1 MKTSRFER
9 KWFYEKADTS
19 SLIQGIYKSK
29 FNFHESFPLRKV
41 NSIYFDDTELSSI
54 YQNLDGIAQKKKLR
68 VRWYGEKN
76 TIINPVI
83 EIKSKKGFIVNKKT
97 ISMNLKKPLPFEIES
112 INKIKKIISDKINL
126 AKSLIPIVSTH
137 YERYYFVSAN
147 LNVRATL
154 DKNLSSLML
163 YKYCNYKILK
173 NFKYKVLEIK
183 YGIEY
188 DNYVRNNLKNIDSRL
203 SKSSKY
209 ISFSTNPTKIY
220 S

>member
-1 MKTSRFER
+1 
-9 KWFYEKADTS
+9 
-19 SLIQGIYKSK
+19 
-29 FNFHESFPLRKV
+29 
-41 NSIYFDDTELSSI
+41 
-54 YQNLDGIAQKKKLR
+54 
-68 VRWYGEKN
+68 
-76 TIINPVI
+76 
-83 EIKSKKGFIVNKKT
+83 
-97 ISMNLKKPLPFEIES
+97 MNLKKPLPFEIES
-112 INKIKKIISDKINL
+112 INKIKKIISDKIDL

>member
-9 KWFYEKADTS
+9 KWFYEDADTS
-19 SLIQGIYKSK
+19 SLIRGIYKSK
-29 FNFHESFPLRKV
+29 FNFHETFPLRKV
-41 NSIYFDDTELSSI
+41 NSIYFDDSELTSI
-54 YQNLDGIAQKKKLR
+54 YQNLDGVTEKKKLR

-97 ISMNLKKPLPFEIES
+97 IQMDIKKPLPFDIES
-112 INKIKKIISDKINL
+112 TNKIKKIISDKINL
-126 AKSLIPIVSTH
+126 TKSLIPTISTH

-147 LNVRATL
+147 LHVRATL
-154 DKNLSSLML
+154 DKNLSSSML

-173 NFKYKVLEIK
+173 KFKYKVLEIK
-183 YGIEY
+183 YSLEY
-188 DNYVRNNLKNIDSRL
+188 DNYVRKNLKNIDSRL

-209 ISFSTNPTKIY
+209 IAFSTNPTKIY